1 MSKKHANLTAKIALE
16 RARPF
21 FASVSAFGLLLVA
34 DIRSAGD
41 VDDAGPQCPCSNYTT
56 FPEFGKNN
64 VMEACASKVGLNWTA
79 LHACGTGPM
88 GQALMAQS
96 STTSNHHH
104 VTYGADGLAP
114 IYVDGIMVK
123 TKKLIPI
130 VCGPVPDE
138 VQVAV
143 CFALKQKGATPP
155 ACSGAAA
162 AGD

>member
-1 MSKKHANLTAKIALE
+1 M
-16 RARPF
+16 
-21 FASVSAFGLLLVA
+21 LLLIA

-41 VDDAGPQCPCSNYTT
+41 VGAAGPQCPCSNYTT

-155 ACSGAAA
+155 ACSGTAA
-162 AGD
+162 AGG